1 MRRDLGLAQAANT
14 KQKYKR
20 YWEQFKS
27 FMTDKLQAR
36 YKPASQ
42 QHLAWYVTYLHNN
55 LHLKASSIRPH
66 LSAIAYYHQLAGL
79 NSPTDS
85 FLVARLLAGY
95 KKHDPA
101 TRVRKPITY
110 KIVTALYQSLA
121 TVPLTHYERDLYQ
134 ALFLIMYHALL
145 RSSEVCE
152 AKNTN
157 HTLQHNQITVRKSRK
172 GATLKITLGSYKHST
187 AQPVPLIVSPTQDGY
202 CPVKAFQ
209 RYQKRRGGSKG
220 PIFRHQDGSPISRS
234 RLASVL
240 KYHLKLTGR
249 NASHYNTHS
258 FRQGRATD
266 MSKKGYTETQIASA
280 GRWKSKVPRVYV
292 KPDTVHCGSL

>member
-42 QHLAWYVTYLHNN
+42 QHLAWYVTFLHNN
-55 LHLKASSIRPH
+55 LHLKASSFRPH

-79 NSPTDS
+79 NSPTYS
-85 FLVARLLAGY
+85 FLVSQLLAGY

-145 RSSEVCE
+145 WSSEVCE

-157 HTLQHNQITVRKSRK
+157 HTLQHNQITVTKM
-172 GATLKITLGSYKHST
+172 A
-187 AQPVPLIVSPTQDGY
+187 AP
-202 CPVKAFQ
+202 
-209 RYQKRRGGSKG
+209 
-220 PIFRHQDGSPISRS
+220 
-234 RLASVL
+234 
-240 KYHLKLTGR
+240 
-249 NASHYNTHS
+249 
-258 FRQGRATD
+258 
-266 MSKKGYTETQIASA
+266 
-280 GRWKSKVPRVYV
+280 
-292 KPDTVHCGSL
+292 